1 MKKDTRYSTLTTAAS
16 RLRHQ
21 NLYSQRSALG
31 DACATHVILWPA
43 SRHQNNFASKSLLR
57 VEQDVGPQFDESSE
71 LTQFPQ
77 SSLDNTTQRQYS
89 YRINHGL
96 LHIPYGLSFVVV
108 LAVESSSN
116 WTWLACKPSPPLSNQ
131 SKEVQSSEVCGGG
144 RVHLWRQRVDS
155 DHPVHSSHE
164 PQGRAFAET
173 KRGCLHSKHF
183 SRLPSR

>member
-1 MKKDTRYSTLTTAAS
+1 MKKDTRYSTLTTVAS

-77 SSLDNTTQRQYS
+77 SSLDNTTQRQGTVLLPYQPWPS
-89 YRINHGL
+89 SHPLRSLVRRRSRRRIIEQL
-96 LHIPYGLSFVVV
+96 D
-108 LAVESSSN
+108 LARLQTKSSALQPVEGSPIKRSLRRWEGSS
-116 WTWLACKPSPPLSNQ
+116 LAPA
-131 SKEVQSSEVCGGG
+131 
-144 RVHLWRQRVDS
+144 RRQR
-155 DHPVHSSHE
+155 SSC
-164 PQGRAFAET
+164 PF
-173 KRGCLHSKHF
+173 K
-183 SRLPSR
+183 P